1 MPIGEIL
8 VYKQII
14 SQSQLI
20 EALTY
25 QKNNPGEKLGDIL
38 VKLGYTTKDKIEK
51 ALE

>member
-8 VYKQII
+8 VYKAVITQK
-14 SQSQLI
+14 QLI

-25 QKNNPGEKLGDIL
+25 QKNHTNEKLGDIL

-51 ALE
+51 ALQ